1 MGYRSQVAFKT
12 TSEGYIILKRFN
24 DEIKEKKDRPLY
36 CAEIRKTED
45 GFYKITFDDVKWYE
59 SYTDIMNFRE
69 VMSILDEQ
77 DIPYKFIRLGEYI
90 DDIEVRENYT
100 DDMPEA
106 LLEFN
111 PAVDIYDTSD
121 GSYEI
126 IDNPDEE

>member
-1 MGYRSQVAFKT
+1 
-12 TSEGYIILKRFN
+12 
-24 DEIKEKKDRPLY
+24 
-36 CAEIRKTED
+36 
-45 GFYKITFDDVKWYE
+45 
-59 SYTDIMNFRE
+59 MNFIE
-69 VMSILDEQ
+69 AMGILDEQ
-77 DIPYKFIRLGEYI
+77 DIPYKFIRLGEDI

-100 DDMPEA
+100 DDMPEE

>member
-24 DEIKEKKDRPLY
+24 DEIEEKKDRPLY

-45 GFYKITFDDVKWYE
+45 GFYKITFDEIKWYD
-59 SYTDIMNFRE
+59 SYADIQNFIK
-69 VMSILDEQ
+69 VMDILDEQ
-77 DIPYKFIRLGEYI
+77 DIPYKFIRLGEDI
-90 DDIEVRENYT
+90 DDIEIRDNYT
-100 DDMPEA
+100 EDMPEA

-121 GSYEI
+121 GGYEI